1 MNRIMIIGG
10 CGAGKST
17 LARKLHQKSGLP
29 VFHLDQ
35 YYHLPNWGEPKK
47 EDWRKTVQQ
56 LVKGDQWIIDGNY
69 GSSMDITLAAA
80 DTIIFMDY
88 PTSTCFWRVI
98 KRTWKH
104 YGQVRPDMP
113 EGCRER
119 FTFDFLHY
127 VAMFGIVKRPGLIE
141 KFSAFLGAKT
151 RLRSDEETSAF
162 LENWPKH

>member
-1 MNRIMIIGG
+1 MNRIMVIGG

-29 VFHLDQ
+29 IIHLDQ
-35 YYHLPNWGEPKK
+35 YYHLPNWGEPTKA
-47 EDWRKTVQQ
+47 DWRATVHQ

-88 PTSTCFWRVI
+88 PTSICFWRVI
-98 KRTWKH
+98 KRTWKY

-113 EGCRER
+113 EGCNER
-119 FTFDFLHY
+119 FTFEFLHY
-127 VAMFGIVKRPGLIE
+127 VAMFGMVKRPLLLKRIE
-141 KFSAFLGAKT
+141 DFNGEVITIKSDCDTQAFLSRK
-151 RLRSDEETSAF
+151 
-162 LENWPKH
+162 